1 MIPHYRVRLRPSAVK
16 SLKSLPEEVL
26 PRMVQAIDSLAGHT
40 RPLGEK
46 QLDGPTPLYRLR
58 LGGYRLIYR
67 INCQESDGESTVLVC
82 GITHRNDLLG

>member
-16 SLKSLPEEVL
+16 SLKNLPEDVL

-40 RPLGEK
+40 RPTGEK
-46 QLDGPTPLYRLR
+46 RLDGPMLLYRLR
-58 LGGYRLIYR
+58 LGGYRLVYQ
-67 INCQESDGESTVLVC
+67 INCREEDGENTVLVC